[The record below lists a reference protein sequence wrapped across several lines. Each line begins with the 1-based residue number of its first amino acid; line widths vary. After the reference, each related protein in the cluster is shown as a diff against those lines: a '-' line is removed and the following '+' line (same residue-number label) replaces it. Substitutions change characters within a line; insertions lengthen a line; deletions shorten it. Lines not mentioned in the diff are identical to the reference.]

1 MARHYPTRSRTLGI
15 CFALATL
22 AFAACGHSNNNTPKA
37 TVTATP
43 VVTPNA
49 SSPPCVLSLGIAF
62 EPDAGNGNGFNGVQV
77 SHFEGNDERTCAGVG
92 PTATPMGVAF
102 QSSVDAVAFDSDAV
116 SAVAILKGSAGYSL
130 EQDVFGAAVGQLV
143 PAGIPYDLNAQP
155 PTPSATSTA
164 TPVVAPLIPD
174 VTSVSILGNS
184 QSAVALNVGPAANP
198 AAIVAL
204 TSLTFAPPTY
214 GLEAPFSGS
223 TYTLPNPMAYPRT
236 IVRVSPGAT
245 TINST
250 STSIVLVRGQS
261 DLLSFGVTLVG
272 SGYQLN
278 LEAQNTLLGSGSA
291 LRGKGEIV
299 FDPADVT
306 RALIGGTSAGGST
319 VLTLV
324 DGLPSAITKVSTLTL
339 PPGANIHSIDIAS
352 NGQYALVG
360 TDLGIYSVNGINGT
374 VMSVVTPFAPSPL
387 NAMASAPIYT
397 DCNGTTR
404 HMTTVYSL
412 GFSVGSLPGLAL
424 DDYLV
429 ALGSESGVSCASGDN
444 ATLVAIPFSPTTGTT
459 PAPTAEPSPTATP
472 GAGETASPPSP
483 TPPAVFVQ
491 NNMIA
496 PPAGSDILVVR

>member
-1 MARHYPTRSRTLGI
+1 LARHYPTRSRTLGV

-22 AFAACGHSNNNTPKA
+22 AFAACGHSNNSTPKA

-49 SSPPCVLSLGIAF
+49 STPPCELSLGIAF

-92 PTATPMGVAF
+92 PTATPMGVVF
-102 QSSVDAVAFDSDAV
+102 QSSVDLLAFDVDAEDAVAV
-116 SAVAILKGSAGYSL
+116 LKGSAGYSL
-130 EQDVFGAAVGQLV
+130 EQDVFGATVGQLV
-143 PAGIPYDLNAQP
+143 PAGPPYDLNAQP
-155 PTPSATSTA
+155 PTPIASSTA

-174 VTSVSILGNS
+174 DTSVSLVGNG
-184 QSAVALNVGPAANP
+184 QSAVALNVGPATD
-198 AAIVAL
+198 AIVAL

-214 GLEAPFSGS
+214 GLSAPFSGS
-223 TYTLPNPMAYPRT
+223 TYTLPNPMPFPRT

-245 TINST
+245 TINNT
-250 STSIVLVRGQS
+250 STSIALVRGQS
-261 DLLSFGVTLVG
+261 DLLSFGITLVG

-278 LEAQNTLLGSGSA
+278 LEAQNTALGSGSA

-299 FDPADVT
+299 FDPADIT
-306 RALIGGTSAGGST
+306 RALIGGTTNGGSN

-324 DGLPSAITKVSTLTL
+324 DGLPTAITTVSTLAL

-352 NGQYALVG
+352 NGQFAVVG
-360 TDLGIYSVNGINGT
+360 TDLGIYSVNGINGAL
-374 VMSVVTPFAPSPL
+374 MSLVTPFSPSPL
-387 NAMASAPIYT
+387 NAMASAPFYT
-397 DCNGTTR
+397 DCNGATQR
-404 HMTTVYSL
+404 MTTVYSL
-412 GFSVGSLPGLAL
+412 GYSVGSLPGLTL
-424 DDYLV
+424 DNYLV
-429 ALGSESGVSCASGDN
+429 ALGSASGVSCASGDN

-459 PAPTAEPSPTATP
+459 PAPTALPSPTATP